1 MYELCVL
8 HLGWGKRRPSIHPKL
23 AVFSPCQ
30 NALPLLFMR
39 KSWGATPNDNCVNKF
54 LEIQGSHPLIT
65 FFLSHRNLF
74 ISTSN
79 PMSVVR
85 NLVLKVITSVC
96 NSTFKTKNMKKT
108 KEYWWDSIVSSGMI
122 FQLKDILNVLWVI
135 ERNFSL
141 FWGFFL
147 SPVENIFVSVPGYN
161 PIFRWLGFGT
171 TVKGMTMSTLGVA
184 KYANYR
190 LPPRISDISL
200 HLQKT
205 LWTRFISI

>member
-1 MYELCVL
+1 MSKCFAIAIYEKELGCYTKWQLC
-8 HLGWGKRRPSIHPKL
+8 KQIFRDSR
-23 AVFSPCQ
+23 
-30 NALPLLFMR
+30 LPP
-39 KSWGATPNDNCVNKF
+39 TYY
-54 LEIQGSHPLIT
+54 

-79 PMSVVR
+79 PMSVGR

-161 PIFRWLGFGT
+161 PIFRWLGFYYSKRYDY
-171 TVKGMTMSTLGVA
+171 VHLGCCKVC
-184 KYANYR
+184 K
-190 LPPRISDISL
+190 L
-200 HLQKT
+200 
-205 LWTRFISI
+205 